1 MLRPLTPEQ
10 AEFWLQHI
18 LLGTLKNESRTT
30 RSVLEAVPANKA
42 DHRPDPASRTAL
54 DLVRHIAIAEKRFVE
69 TPIKGM
75 FDVNA
80 TSVPETFKTPAEIA
94 GWYADSFTQNFEKLS
109 QLKGEQL
116 AKVIDFRGMFQ
127 MPAVGFL
134 ELGLR
139 HSIHHRGQLCSYLR
153 CMNSKVPA
161 IYGES
166 FDSAQ
171 AKQASQAAR

>member
-1 MLRPLTPEQ
+1 MTRPLTAEQ
-10 AEFWLQHI
+10 AEFWLQNI
-18 LLGTLKNESRTT
+18 LLGTLKNEGRTT
-30 RSVLEAVPANKA
+30 RSVLEAVPADRA
-42 DHRPDPASRTAL
+42 DHRPDPTSRTAM

-69 TPIKGM
+69 TPIKGF
-75 FDVNA
+75 FDVSA
-80 TSVPETFKTPAEIA
+80 TSVPDSLKTPAEIA
-94 GWYADSFTQNFEKLS
+94 AWYADSFAQNFEKLT

-116 AKVIDFRGMFQ
+116 SKPIDFRGMFQ

-139 HSIHHRGQLCSYLR
+139 HTIHHRGQLCSYLR
-153 CMNSKVPA
+153 CMGGKVPA

-171 AKQASQAAR
+171 AKQAAQGAR

>member
-1 MLRPLTPEQ
+1 MRTLTPEQ
-10 AEFWLQHI
+10 AEFWLQQI

-30 RSVLEAVPANKA
+30 RCVLEAVPADKGE
-42 DHRPDPASRTAL
+42 HRPDPASRTAL

-69 TPIKGM
+69 TPIKGI
-75 FDVNA
+75 FDVSA
-80 TSVPETFKTPAEIA
+80 ASVPETVKTPAQIA
-94 GWYADSFTQNFEKLS
+94 AWYADSFAQNFEKLS
-109 QLKGEQL
+109 QLQGEQL
-116 AKVIDFRGMFQ
+116 AKPIDFRGMFQ

-153 CMNSKVPA
+153 CMGAKVPA

-171 AKQASQAAR
+171 AKQAAQTAR